1 MAESGSE
8 TEIKGVKEALGA
20 GQQLLQKLYL
30 ELDKEREASASAAS
44 EALSMILRLQEEK
57 AAMKMEASQYQR
69 MAEEKISHA
78 EEYLASFEEM
88 ILQKEMEVASLEF
101 QVQAYRYK
109 LLSLGCPDLGPCE
122 PRFADKF
129 LLQKKDSVS
138 NGESGVS
145 SKVRRAK
152 SLPPTQFDELYNR
165 EDAAETETFE
175 VLKPD
180 CYPSIVEHPNH
191 CSWEQIEMLDEQIK
205 EISDSRGSSEDRSES
220 LNVGIVVCPSS
231 IHDKTDES
239 RAVKPNVS
247 PKSSS
252 SSSLQDIY
260 EIPEANLD
268 FKTSRNRIQL
278 QKRFLFEGENGL
290 ENPEPMPIEP
300 FKLHH
305 KGEQT
310 KAKKASSCK
319 SQKNKSSKLRRGK
332 AIGSGTTPARQ
343 QIDEI
348 VAESQPFQQLCHIIE
363 KLEQNKTSARQ
374 EITGTGVGELLK
386 EIQDQLNSI
395 QSEMKSLQIK
405 QRPVQKNSLFD
416 LLQEVYTI
424 FFFPFPLRCHK
435 LRNLSMDYIN
445 NMCYKF
451 TEQYHFLNGQ
461 AMLHCW
467 F

>member
-8 TEIKGVKEALGA
+8 TEIKGVKEALGT

-69 MAEEKISHA
+69 MAEEKICHA
-78 EEYLASFEEM
+78 EEHLTGLEEM
-88 ILQKEMEVASLEF
+88 ILQKEMEIASLEF

-122 PRFADKF
+122 PKFADQF
-129 LLQKKDSVS
+129 LLQKKDLVS
-138 NGESGVS
+138 NGEFGVS
-145 SKVRRAK
+145 GKVRRAR
-152 SLPPTQFDELYNR
+152 SLPPPTQFDELYDR
-165 EDAAETETFE
+165 EDAAETETYE
-175 VLKPD
+175 ILKPD
-180 CYPSIVEHPNH
+180 CYHPSIEERPNH

-205 EISDSRGSSEDRSES
+205 EISDSKGSSEDRSES
-220 LNVGIVVCPSS
+220 LNVGFVVCPSS
-231 IHDKTDES
+231 IQDKPDEL
-239 RAVKPNVS
+239 RGVKPDVS
-247 PKSSS
+247 PKCSSS
-252 SSSLQDIY
+252 SSVQDIF

-268 FKTSRNRIQL
+268 FKACQNRIQL
-278 QKRFLFEGENGL
+278 QKKLIFEGENGL
-290 ENPEPMPIEP
+290 GNPDPVPTEP

-305 KGEQT
+305 KDEQT
-310 KAKKASSCK
+310 RAKKASSCK
-319 SQKNKSSKLRRGK
+319 NQKNKSSKLRRGK
-332 AIGSGTTPARQ
+332 AIGSGTIPARQ

-374 EITGTGVGELLK
+374 EITGSGVGELLK
-386 EIQDQLNSI
+386 EIQEQLNSI

-405 QRPVQKNSLFD
+405 QGPAQKNSLFD
-416 LLQEVYTI
+416 LLQE
-424 FFFPFPLRCHK
+424 
-435 LRNLSMDYIN
+435 
-445 NMCYKF
+445 
-451 TEQYHFLNGQ
+451 

>member
-1 MAESGSE
+1 MVSLRKSLQSLSSLPESGGVCLIRDKYIKFLLVVSEGETAMAESGSE

-69 MAEEKISHA
+69 MAEEKICHA
-78 EEYLASFEEM
+78 EEYLAGFEDM
-88 ILQKEMEVASLEF
+88 ILQKEMEIASLEF

-129 LLQKKDSVS
+129 LLQKKDLVS

-145 SKVRRAK
+145 GKVRRAK
-152 SLPPTQFDELYNR
+152 SLPPTQFDELYDR
-165 EDAAETETFE
+165 EDAAEMETFE
-175 VLKPD
+175 ILKPD
-180 CYPSIVEHPNH
+180 CYPSIVEHPNR
-191 CSWEQIEMLDEQIK
+191 CSWEQIDVLDEQIK
-205 EISDSRGSSEDRSES
+205 EISDSKGSSEDRSES
-220 LNVGIVVCPSS
+220 SNVGTVVCPSRS
-231 IHDKTDES
+231 RDKPDEF
-239 RAVKPNVS
+239 RGVKPDVS
-247 PKSSS
+247 PKCSSS
-252 SSSLQDIY
+252 SSVQDIF

-268 FKTSRNRIQL
+268 FKACRTQIQL
-278 QKRFLFEGENGL
+278 QKNLNFEGENRLG
-290 ENPEPMPIEP
+290 NPDPVPIEP

-305 KGEQT
+305 KDEQT
-310 KAKKASSCK
+310 RAKKASSYK

-363 KLEQNKTSARQ
+363 KLEQNKSSARQ
-374 EITGTGVGELLK
+374 EISDTGVGELLK
-386 EIQDQLNSI
+386 DIQEQLNSI

-405 QRPVQKNSLFD
+405 QRPAQKNSLFD
-416 LLQEVYTI
+416 LLQE
-424 FFFPFPLRCHK
+424 
-435 LRNLSMDYIN
+435 
-445 NMCYKF
+445 
-451 TEQYHFLNGQ
+451 